1 MGKERFVINKVID
14 KNMIKDRVTEK
25 HEMTFEKLEEVMV
38 QDLGS
43 ISDLIGIQ
51 TENDINIYQF
61 YEIWFSSL
69 LTSTTLDEL
78 EFINANNLFGLD
90 KNNLLDYKCQ
100 LMIDERIAN
109 FRGTLEDLMRSI
121 NEDNIGSYFQKF
133 GDISNQAKQGIMIN
147 MILGLD
153 REGVELT
160 PLGSKLKTCIDNIR
174 KLHID
179 VLKNNAIAN
188 SKLRK

>member
-1 MGKERFVINKVID
+1 MGKEKFVINKVID

-90 KNNLLDYKCQ
+90 KNNLLDCKCQ

>member
-1 MGKERFVINKVID
+1 MGKEKFVINKVID

-100 LMIDERIAN
+100 LMIHERIAN

>member
-1 MGKERFVINKVID
+1 
-14 KNMIKDRVTEK
+14 
-25 HEMTFEKLEEVMV
+25 MTFEKLEEVMV

-121 NEDNIGSYFQKF
+121 NEDNIGSYFQKHPF
-133 GDISNQAKQGIMIN
+133 LCLNL
-147 MILGLD
+147 IL
-153 REGVELT
+153 
-160 PLGSKLKTCIDNIR
+160 
-174 KLHID
+174 
-179 VLKNNAIAN
+179 
-188 SKLRK
+188 

>member
-1 MGKERFVINKVID
+1 MGKEKFVINKVID

-51 TENDINIYQF
+51 TENDSNIYQF

>member
-1 MGKERFVINKVID
+1 MGKEKFVINKVID

-38 QDLGS
+38 QDLGF

-51 TENDINIYQF
+51 TENDSNIYQF

>member
-1 MGKERFVINKVID
+1 MGKEKFVINKVID

-43 ISDLIGIQ
+43 IFDLIGIQ

-109 FRGTLEDLMRSI
+109 YRGTLEDLMRSI

-133 GDISNQAKQGIMIN
+133 GDISNQTKQGIMIN

-179 VLKNNAIAN
+179 LLKNNAIVN

>member
-1 MGKERFVINKVID
+1 MGKEKFVINKVID

-90 KNNLLDYKCQ
+90 RNNLLDYKCQ

-109 FRGTLEDLMRSI
+109 FRNTLEDLRPVPHA
-121 NEDNIGSYFQKF
+121 DL
-133 GDISNQAKQGIMIN
+133 SNQRRVFYFHTLHQ
-147 MILGLD
+147 
-153 REGVELT
+153 E
-160 PLGSKLKTCIDNIR
+160 GSKSQKIHLNLLYVKDH
-174 KLHID
+174 L
-179 VLKNNAIAN
+179 
-188 SKLRK
+188 